1 MNSMTDMKFRVRANS
16 ESATKTVVKA
26 RKFEIVVDE
35 PTELGGTDT
44 GANPVELLLA
54 AYAGCLNVVGHMVAG
69 EMEMNLTSIKI
80 DLVGNL
86 DPAKLF
92 GQETEERAGYKTIKV
107 TMKPETDASEETINA
122 WLSQVKE
129 RCPVGDNLKNIT
141 NVEIIVK

>member
-1 MNSMTDMKFRVRANS
+1 MTDMKFRVRANS

-26 RKFEIVVDE
+26 RKFEITVDE

-69 EMEMNLTSIKI
+69 EMQMNLTSIKI

-86 DPAKLF
+86 NPAKLF
-92 GQETEERAGYKTIKV
+92 GQETEERAGYKAIKV
-107 TMKPETDASEETINA
+107 TMKPETDASEETIGA
-122 WLSQVKE
+122 WLLQVKE
-129 RCPVGDNLKNIT
+129 RCPVGDNLKNMT
-141 NVEIIVK
+141 EVEIIVK